1 MNEACLNL
9 LGKDIMTE
17 EGKEFSVS
25 VLKFM
30 RKKLLEFQ
38 KETGNLYNLEA
49 TPAESTCYRLAL
61 KDRQRYPKIITA
73 GEKVPYYTN
82 STFIPVDKMD
92 NLIEA
97 LEHQE
102 ELQAL
107 YTGGTVFHTFLGER
121 VRSGDAC
128 KELVKKIAQNT
139 RIPYFTISPTYSIC
153 KEHGYISGE
162 HFRCPVCGR
171 ECEVY
176 TRVVGY
182 FRPVQNWNAGK
193 QEEFKQRRVFD
204 LKKQKGR

>member
-1 MNEACLNL
+1 
-9 LGKDIMTE
+9 MTE